1 MTDDALKKIFSEVF
15 EIPVEKVIPETSIQN
30 VENWDSLTHLHLVM
44 RIEREAG
51 VKFRS
56 TEVPDLTSFTAVA
69 AAVRKAAGRKPG

>member
-15 EIPVEKVIPETSIQN
+15 EIPVEKVTPETTIQN
-30 VENWDSLTHLHLVM
+30 VEKWDSLTHLHLVM
-44 RIEREAG
+44 RIESEAG